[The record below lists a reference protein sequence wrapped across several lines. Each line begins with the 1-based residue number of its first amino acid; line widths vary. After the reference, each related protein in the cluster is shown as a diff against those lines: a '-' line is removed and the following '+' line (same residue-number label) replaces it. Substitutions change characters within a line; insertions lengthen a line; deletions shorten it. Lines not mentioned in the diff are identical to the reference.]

1 MERTKVCII
10 GAGPAGLMAS
20 IHCRLAPASCF
31 RTPPSFASQSE
42 AVGCKKAAGAET
54 AVFETNTT
62 AGRKLLLTGG
72 GRCNLTHLATPDEIV
87 RSFGPKGRFLSYCLH
102 KFPPEHVRQF
112 FRELGLVCIVE
123 KDDCVFPSSDR
134 AEDVRDCLINH
145 AKNLGV
151 RFYFDKSVKS
161 ITREGSSFAVHTN
174 REIIVAEKVIIATGG
189 LSFPKTGSTGDGYR
203 FAKELGHTIVEPR
216 ASLVPL
222 VTRENWPGLIAGT
235 AVENVKISAR
245 INNKKITT
253 SGALV
258 FTDDGIGGLAAWDMS
273 RHLTDRLPALS
284 KPAPS
289 AIEGVEV
296 PAQKPVEITID
307 LVPTMNETEFEAY
320 LLGLFAKYP
329 KRTVI
334 NVLFDLV
341 PKKLAGLLC
350 RRAGV
355 AEITGSQL
363 KKEHRRKVIQFL
375 KKLPL
380 SIKSTRPIAEAIV
393 TRGGVS
399 TAEINSKTM
408 ESKICPGLFFAGEI
422 LDVDGPCGGYSL
434 QICWST
440 GALAGSEAAK

>member
-1 MERTKVCII
+1 MEQTKVCII

-20 IHCRLAPASCF
+20 IHC
-31 RTPPSFASQSE
+31 
-42 AVGCKKAAGAET
+42 AAANAET

-72 GRCNLTHLATPDEIV
+72 GRCNLTHLASPDEIV

-102 KFPPEHVRQF
+102 KFPPEHVRRF
-112 FRELGLVCIVE
+112 FRELGLESVVE

-145 AKNLGV
+145 AKNLNV
-151 RFYFDKSVKS
+151 RFYFDKSVKR
-161 ITREGSSFAVHTN
+161 ITREGSFFAVHTD

-189 LSFPKTGSTGDGYR
+189 LSFPQTGSTGDGYR

-245 INNKKITT
+245 IDNKKITT
-253 SGALV
+253 AGALV
-258 FTDDGIGGLAAWDMS
+258 FTDNGIGGLAAWDMS
-273 RHLTDRLPALS
+273 RHLTDRLPA
-284 KPAPS
+284 
-289 AIEGVEV
+289 
-296 PAQKPVEITID
+296 QKPVEITID
-307 LVPTMNETEFEAY
+307 LVPAMNETEFEAY

-329 KRTVI
+329 KRTII

-341 PKKLAGLLC
+341 PKKLAGFLC
-350 RRAGV
+350 RRAGI

-363 KKEHRRKVIQFL
+363 KKGYRIKITQLL

-399 TAEINSKTM
+399 TAEINTKTI
-408 ESKICPGLFFAGEI
+408 ESKICPGLFFAGEVI
-422 LDVDGPCGGYSL
+422 DVDGPCGGYSL

>member
-1 MERTKVCII
+1 MFSRRRNGDELTPLRRFLLERTKVCII

-20 IHCRLAPASCF
+20 IRC
-31 RTPPSFASQSE
+31 
-42 AVGCKKAAGAET
+42 AAENAET
-54 AVFETNTT
+54 SVFETNTT

-72 GRCNLTHLATPDEIV
+72 GRCNLTHLASPDEIV
-87 RSFGPKGRFLSYCLH
+87 RSLGPKGRFLSYCLH
-102 KFPPEHVRQF
+102 KFPPEHVRRF
-112 FRELGLVCIVE
+112 FRELGLESKVE
-123 KDDCVFPSSDR
+123 QDGCVFPVTDR
-134 AEDVRDCLINH
+134 AEDVRDCLIKH
-145 AKNLGV
+145 AKDLNV
-151 RFYFDKSVKS
+151 RFYFDKSVKR
-161 ITREGSSFAVHTN
+161 ITREGNSFAVHTN

-189 LSFPKTGSTGDGYR
+189 LSFPQTGSTGDGYK
-203 FAKELGHTIVEPR
+203 FARELGHTIVEPK

-235 AVENVKISAR
+235 AVENIKISAR
-245 INNKKITT
+245 IDNKKITT
-253 SGALV
+253 AGALV

-273 RHLTDRLPALS
+273 RHLTDYL
-284 KPAPS
+284 
-289 AIEGVEV
+289 
-296 PAQKPVEITID
+296 PAQKPVEVFID
-307 LVPTMNETEFEAY
+307 LVPATNETEFEAY
-320 LLGLFAKYP
+320 LLDLLAKYP

-341 PKKLAGLLC
+341 PKKLAGFLC

-363 KKEHRRKVIQFL
+363 KKEQRIKVIQFL

-380 SIKSTRPIAEAIV
+380 SIKGTRPIAEAIV

-399 TAEINSKTM
+399 TSEIEPKTM

-422 LDVDGPCGGYSL
+422 IDVDGPCGGYSL

-440 GALAGSEAAK
+440 GALAGISAAKNL